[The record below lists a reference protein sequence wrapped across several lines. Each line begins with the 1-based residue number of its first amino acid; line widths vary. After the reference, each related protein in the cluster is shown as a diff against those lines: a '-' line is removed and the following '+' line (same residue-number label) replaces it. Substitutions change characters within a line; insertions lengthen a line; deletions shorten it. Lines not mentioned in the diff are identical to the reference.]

1 MKYIHREHLI
11 ATEHRNRI
19 ISFTIASFSLL
30 YLIAYTFIFWKLNI
44 LPMFNFNLI
53 SVIVFS
59 LLTFLVIKFNLVI
72 STFLITGIEL
82 IIFQFLAEY
91 YLGSAT
97 FFHVLLLIMSIIPFF
112 IFGKKLLL
120 SLITAVIPAA
130 LFIIN
135 VAGFIHF
142 EGIIRISPKI
152 IKYIYDSNII
162 ITCFIILTSVLLF
175 AFMVSYMEENLR
187 AQVEIQSEKLQKKNN
202 EIIKMQHDAIISL
215 SNLVED
221 RDGDTGEH
229 VQRTADYV
237 SLLAQI
243 AKDEGIYTEI
253 ITNDYIS
260 LLHRAAPLH
269 DIGKIVVSDTILK
282 KTGKLT
288 PEEFDEMKKHVKE
301 GRRIILDVLGSS
313 NDKEYVRIAS
323 EIASYHHERWDGNGY
338 PYNLFEKEIPLSA
351 RIMSIAD
358 VFDALVSP
366 RCYKKPFSLETAFGI
381 IKDSAGTQFDPV
393 LAKLFVEN
401 RALVEDIF
409 YKYQDD

>member
-91 YLGSAT
+91 YLGSET

-162 ITCFIILTSVLLF
+162 ITCFIILISVLLF